1 MSAAGRG
8 GGWSAAPVDS
18 DPVIVLIGFMGAG
31 KTTIG
36 RLLAERLG
44 LPFVDSDLVIEHEQ
58 RRTIAELFV
67 ERGESGFRQIEQRVI
82 ADLLEGPACVLSLGG
97 GACGST
103 RTRDLLRGHTVVYLH
118 VDLDEA
124 LARAHGDRYRPLL
137 GRPDL
142 PELYGSRL
150 EVYASVATL
159 TSLTTGRRA
168 EDIALEIVSQLTGT
182 TELDGGR
189 GVLVAPPGGS
199 YRVHVGHGLIRQVGR
214 LLPSLTEAQRIVV
227 ISGAD
232 DQTVRE
238 QLAAAVAV
246 REWEVHQLTV
256 PPGSSERPVKSL
268 AMLGE
273 LASGLA
279 ELAVHRG
286 DLLLGVGG
294 EEICDVVGFLA
305 ATYNRG
311 MPLALVPT
319 TLEAQADSAVGG
331 KCSLDLPE
339 GTNLLGLL
347 HQPALVVSD
356 VELAAAGGDAD
367 YSAGL
372 AEIAKHAL
380 LADRELLQFLT
391 ERGDDLIARERVAVT
406 RAVRRSVEIK
416 ADIVTSDEREQG
428 ARAQLNYGHT
438 FSRAFAAA
446 DPGQPGALS
455 LGLMAAAHLAHR
467 LGWLDASEVDAHRT
481 LLRALGLP
489 TNADFTIDQ
498 LEWALER
505 DKKYRKG
512 WRFIVLRG
520 LGHPVTNAQP
530 TRAQVAGALADLA
543 AG

>member
-1 MSAAGRG
+1 
-8 GGWSAAPVDS
+8 
-18 DPVIVLIGFMGAG
+18 MGAG

-58 RRTIAELFV
+58 RRTIPELFAEV
-67 ERGESGFRQIEQRVI
+67 GESGFRQVEELAIS
-82 ADLLEGPACVLSLGG
+82 DLLEGPACVLSLGG
-97 GACGST
+97 GACGSATT
-103 RTRDLLRGHTVVYLH
+103 RGLLRGHTVVYLH

-142 PELYGSRL
+142 PELYASRL
-150 EVYASVATL
+150 GVYASVATL

-182 TELDGGR
+182 TELDGSR

-214 LLPSLTEAQRIVV
+214 LLPDLTEAQRIVI
-227 ISGAD
+227 ISSAGD
-232 DQTVRE
+232 LTVGE
-238 QLAAAVAV
+238 QLAAAVAG
-246 REWEVHQLTV
+246 RDWDVHQLMV
-256 PPGSSERPVKSL
+256 PPGSSARPVKSL

-294 EEICDVVGFLA
+294 EEICDIVGFLA

-347 HQPALVVSD
+347 HQPVLVVSD
-356 VELAAAGGDAD
+356 VELAAARSGAD

-380 LADRELLQFLT
+380 LADQELLRFLV
-391 ERGDDLIARERVAVT
+391 ERGAELMARERVTLT

-446 DPGQPGALS
+446 DPGQPGQLS

-467 LGWLDASEVDAHRT
+467 LGWLSVSEVDAHRT
-481 LLRALGLP
+481 LLQALGLP
-489 TNADFTIDQ
+489 VRAEFAIEQ

-505 DKKYRKG
+505 DKKYRNG
-512 WRFIVLRG
+512 WRFILLRG

-530 TRAQVAGALADLA
+530 TRDQVAGALADLA

>member
-1 MSAAGRG
+1 M
-8 GGWSAAPVDS
+8 
-18 DPVIVLIGFMGAG
+18 IVLIGFMGAG

-58 RRTIAELFV
+58 RRSILELFTDV
-67 ERGESGFRQIEQRVI
+67 GEGEFRRIEESTI
-82 ADLLEGPACVLSLGG
+82 TDLLDGPACVLSLGG
-97 GACGST
+97 GACGSA
-103 RTRDLLRGHTVVYLH
+103 RTRKLLGGHTVVYLH

-150 EVYASVATL
+150 AVYASVATL
-159 TSLTTGRRA
+159 TALTTGRRV

-182 TELDGGR
+182 TELDGSR

-214 LLPSLTEAQRIVV
+214 LLPDLIEAQRIVV
-227 ISGAD
+227 ISSVD
-232 DQTVRE
+232 DLAVGE
-238 QLAAAVAV
+238 QLADAVAG
-246 REWEVHQLTV
+246 REWAVHQLTV
-256 PPGSSERPVKSL
+256 PAGSSTTPVKSL
-268 AMLGE
+268 GMLGQ

-339 GTNLLGLL
+339 GANLLGLL
-347 HQPALVVSD
+347 HQPVLVVSD
-356 VELAAAGGDAD
+356 VELAAAGDGLD

-380 LADRELLQFLT
+380 LADQELLRFLI

-446 DPGQPGALS
+446 DPDQPGELS

-467 LGWLDASEVDAHRT
+467 MGWLAESEVEEHHR
-481 LLRALGLP
+481 LLDSLGLP
-489 TNADFTIDQ
+489 VKAQFSIDQ

-512 WRFIVLRG
+512 WRFILLRG

>member
-1 MSAAGRG
+1 M
-8 GGWSAAPVDS
+8 
-18 DPVIVLIGFMGAG
+18 IVLIGFMGAG

-58 RRTIAELFV
+58 RQTIPQLFTAV
-67 ERGESGFRQIEQRVI
+67 GEGGFRRVEERTI

-97 GACGST
+97 GACGSAKT
-103 RTRDLLRGHTVVYLH
+103 RELLRGHTVVYLH

-124 LARAHGDRYRPLL
+124 LTRAHGDRYRPLL
-137 GRPDL
+137 GRSDL
-142 PELYGSRL
+142 PELYGARL
-150 EVYASVATL
+150 AVYDSVATL
-159 TSLTTGRRA
+159 TSLTTGRRV

-182 TELDGGR
+182 TELDGSR

-199 YRVHVGHGLIRQVGR
+199 YRVHVGHGLVRQVGR
-214 LLPSLTEAQRIVV
+214 LLPALSDAHRIVV
-227 ISGAD
+227 IAGSGNEGIG
-232 DQTVRE
+232 E
-238 QLAAAVAV
+238 QLVAAVTD
-246 REWEVHQLTV
+246 RELVVHQLTV
-256 PPGSSERPVKSL
+256 PPGSGDTPVKSL
-268 AMLGE
+268 TMVGE
-273 LASGLA
+273 LASRLA

-339 GTNLLGLL
+339 GGNLLGLI
-347 HQPALVVSD
+347 HQPVLVVSD
-356 VELAAAGGDAD
+356 VELAAGGESAD

-391 ERGDDLIARERVAVT
+391 ERGDDLVNRDRVAMI

-438 FSRAFAAA
+438 FSRAFSAA
-446 DPGQPGALS
+446 DPRQPGALS
-455 LGLMAAAHLAHR
+455 LGLMAAAYLAYR
-467 LGWLDASEVDAHRT
+467 IGWLDESEVRAHRA
-481 LLRALGLP
+481 LLEALGLP
-489 TNADFTIDQ
+489 VRAAFTIDQ

-505 DKKYRKG
+505 DKKYRNG
-512 WRFIVLRG
+512 WRFILLRG

>member
-1 MSAAGRG
+1 M
-8 GGWSAAPVDS
+8 
-18 DPVIVLIGFMGAG
+18 IVLIGFMGAG

-58 RRTIAELFV
+58 RRTVPELFAEV
-67 ERGESGFRQIEQRVI
+67 GETGFRQVEEQTI
-82 ADLLEGPACVLSLGG
+82 ADLLDGPACVLSLGG

-103 RTRDLLRGHTVVYLH
+103 TTRELLRGHTVVYLH

-124 LARAHGDRYRPLL
+124 LARARGDRYRPLL

-142 PELYGSRL
+142 PELYASRL
-150 EVYASVATL
+150 AVYASVATL
-159 TSLTTGRRA
+159 TSLTTGRRV

-182 TELDGGR
+182 TELDGSR

-214 LLPSLTEAQRIVV
+214 LLPRLPEARRIVV
-227 ISGAD
+227 ISGAEAHA
-232 DQTVRE
+232 VGE
-238 QLAAAVAV
+238 QLAVAVAD
-246 REWEVHQLTV
+246 RELVVHQLTV
-256 PPGSSERPVKSL
+256 PAGSSQTPVKSL
-268 AMLGE
+268 ATLGE
-273 LASGLA
+273 LASRLA

-339 GTNLLGLL
+339 GSNLLGLL
-347 HQPALVVSD
+347 HQPVLVVSD
-356 VELAAAGGDAD
+356 VELAAARDGAD

-380 LADRELLQFLT
+380 LADRELLKFLI
-391 ERGDDLIARERVAVT
+391 EYGADLVARERIAVT

-438 FSRAFAAA
+438 FARAFAAA
-446 DPGQPGALS
+446 APAQPGALG
-455 LGLMAAAHLAHR
+455 LGLMAAAHLSHR
-467 LGWLDASEVDAHRT
+467 LGWLDETEVESHRAV
-481 LLRALGLP
+481 LQALGLP
-489 TNADFTIDQ
+489 VQATFTVDQ
-498 LEWALER
+498 LAWALER
-505 DKKYRKG
+505 DKKYRNG
-512 WRFIVLRG
+512 WRFILLRG
-520 LGHPVTNAQP
+520 IGHPVTGAQP

-543 AG
+543 AS

>member
-1 MSAAGRG
+1 
-8 GGWSAAPVDS
+8 
-18 DPVIVLIGFMGAG
+18 MGAG

-58 RRTIAELFV
+58 RRTISELFV
-67 ERGESGFRQIEQRVI
+67 EVGESGFRRIEERTL
-82 ADLLEGPACVLSLGG
+82 AELLDGPACVLSLGG
-97 GACGST
+97 GACGSPTT
-103 RTRDLLRGHTVVYLH
+103 RQLLRRHTVIYLH
-118 VDLDEA
+118 VDLAEA

-142 PELYGSRL
+142 PELYGARL
-150 EVYASVATL
+150 AVYDSVATL
-159 TSLTTGRRA
+159 TSLTTGRRV
-168 EDIALEIVSQLTGT
+168 EEIALELVSQLTGT
-182 TELDGGR
+182 TELDGSR

-199 YRVHVGHGLIRQVGR
+199 YRVHVGHGLVRQVGR
-214 LLPSLTEAQRIVV
+214 LLPALSEAQRIVV
-227 ISGAD
+227 IAGPGNEGI
-232 DQTVRE
+232 VE
-238 QLAAAVAV
+238 QLVAAVADRGLV
-246 REWEVHQLTV
+246 VDQLKV
-256 PPGSSERPVKSL
+256 PQTGNGGAPVKSL
-268 AMLGE
+268 TMVGE

-311 MPLALVPT
+311 MPLAMVPT

-339 GTNLLGLL
+339 GGNLLGLI
-347 HQPALVVSD
+347 HQPVLVIAD
-356 VELAAAGGDAD
+356 VELAAAGETTA

-380 LADRELLQFLT
+380 LADRDLLRFLT
-391 ERGDDLIARERVAVT
+391 ERGYELVARDRIAVT

-446 DPGQPGALS
+446 DPGQPGTLS
-455 LGLMAAAHLAHR
+455 LGLMTAAHLAHR
-467 LGWLDASEVDAHRT
+467 LGWLDESEVDVHRA
-481 LLRALGLP
+481 LLEALGLP
-489 TNADFTIDQ
+489 IRAVFTIDQ

-505 DKKYRKG
+505 DKKYRNG
-512 WRFIVLRG
+512 WRFILLRG
-520 LGHPVTNAQP
+520 LGHPVTGAQAS
-530 TRAQVAGALADLA
+530 RAQVAGALADLA
-543 AG
+543 IG